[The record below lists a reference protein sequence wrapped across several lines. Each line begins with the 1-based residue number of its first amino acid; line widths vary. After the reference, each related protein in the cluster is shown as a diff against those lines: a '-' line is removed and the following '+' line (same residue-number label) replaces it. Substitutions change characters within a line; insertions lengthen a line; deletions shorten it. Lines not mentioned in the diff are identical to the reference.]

1 LKTTKHFPEGT
12 STRHSCIDTPTPPP
26 RIYMHTRAG
35 FSGAQL
41 ANLVNEGA
49 LLAARHNADSIT
61 TALLDE
67 ARDKILMGSPR

>member
-1 LKTTKHFPEGT
+1 
-12 STRHSCIDTPTPPP
+12 
-26 RIYMHTRAG
+26 MHTRAG